1 MKIIV
6 LGSNGMLGSKLF
18 QYFTNLPKFDVH
30 GVSKSIPRKCIQE
43 NFTQIDFL
51 SNEYKERLRLLK
63 DNFQPDVVI
72 NSSGMTSLALC
83 EKDNAIANFLNGE
96 INSEL
101 IDVFKD

>member
-1 MKIIV
+1 MSSDDLRNDTFVTCIRDET
-6 LGSNGMLGSKLF
+6 GE
-18 QYFTNLPKFDVH
+18 NLPKFDVH

-96 INSEL
+96 S
-101 IDVFKD
+101 F